1 MVSLLC
7 NPRRGLD
14 VRRGRYRARAIRGFV
29 PPDRNSYRQ
38 RRRACGR
45 AVRRKF
51 PSIGNS
57 FVTRADGSFGILLI
71 RPGVAF
77 IVSVGDT
84 LSITVNDGQQLVTTV
99 GYEITAADIASSPPG
114 ATVSIELS
122 GLDAVSTPSSLPAD
136 GMSTAVITVN
146 NVANGQPVI
155 GDTVSITADQ
165 GTVGDDVTDNGDGTY
180 TATYT
185 APELVL
191 SANATAAI
199 SIESANTGE
208 TAGIEVTLTPVPTI
222 VSVTAG
228 PALFTAGAGE
238 TGTIAVSVSRGGNP
252 VSDAD
257 ISISADAGIVGDDVT
272 NNGDGTYG
280 ASYTPSDTVGRANIT
295 ATDAV
300 SGASGMATVNVN
312 AGPAA
317 TLEVSVTPTSVSS
330 NGSAMV
336 TAMVEDSSGNPV
348 GGLTAEGSAGVG
360 TVGAFTESDESG
372 TYTAAYAAP
381 AVEEDGTDI
390 ITVTVGALTGVA
402 TVDLTPEPPMS
413 VSVLVVTGQ
422 REQSRR
428 NRNRSGRRCECHR
441 EWQHAV
447 RHDR

>member
-1 MVSLLC
+1 MS
-7 NPRRGLD
+7 NPRGRLVWFLCCVTLAAGLMSAAGGTAHAQSASSFLLSGTVTD
-14 VRRGRYRARAIRGFV
+14 SDGAPVQGLSVGVAGYG
-29 PPDRNSYRQ
+29 
-38 RRRACGR
+38 
-45 AVRRKF
+45 
-51 PSIGNS
+51 S
-57 FVTRADGSFGILLI
+57 FVTRADGSFNILLI
-71 RPGVAF
+71 RPGAAF

-84 LSITVNDGQQLVTTV
+84 LDITVSDGAQLVTTV
-99 GYEITAADIASSPPG
+99 GYDVTAADIASSPPG

-136 GMSTAVITVN
+136 GMSTTVITVN

-165 GTVGDDVTDNGDGTY
+165 GTVGDVTDNGDGTY

-228 PALFTAGAGE
+228 PALYTAGAGE

-252 VSDAD
+252 VSDAE
-257 ISISADAGIVGDDVT
+257 ISISADAGTVGDVT

-300 SGASGMATVNVN
+300 SGAG
-312 AGPAA
+312 
-317 TLEVSVTPTSVSS
+317 
-330 NGSAMV
+330 GSASQCECRSRRD
-336 TAMVEDSSGNPV
+336 AR
-348 GGLTAEGSAGVG
+348 
-360 TVGAFTESDESG
+360 
-372 TYTAAYAAP
+372 
-381 AVEEDGTDI
+381 
-390 ITVTVGALTGVA
+390 
-402 TVDLTPEPPMS
+402 
-413 VSVLVVTGQ
+413 GQ
-422 REQSRR
+422 RDPDKRFE
-428 NRNRSGRRCECHR
+428 
-441 EWQHAV
+441 
-447 RHDR
+447 